1 MAMYTFKIRENKQHS
16 PIRIDF
22 FRQSLTKIMGKYAI
36 WRIFHP
42 FPLSPLNNV
51 VERWKKLRS
60 ALFMASQHC
69 IGGERGYSILIF
81 SVPIIFCHWLSENWK
96 KINERSPAIPYLK
109 YLIPALLSLTV
120 SRYTLKWTKW
130 QKMAP

>member
-1 MAMYTFKIRENKQHS
+1 MAMYTFKILENEQHL

-22 FRQSLTKIMGKYAI
+22 FRQSLTKIMRKYAI
-36 WRIFHP
+36 WWIFHP

-69 IGGERGYSILIF
+69 IGGKGGILSIDPSNSHNILSLI
-81 SVPIIFCHWLSENWK
+81 VWK
-96 KINERSPAIPYLK
+96 LKKNKRKSPAIPYLK

-120 SRYTLKWTKW
+120 SRYTLKYTKW
-130 QKMAP
+130 PKMAP